1 MYFTDAVKV
10 LLRRWYVL
18 LVGLLLTGGA
28 AVGVALVVPTN
39 YEASGNVLFLLPP
52 DAGDQPVNPYLNVP
66 QGLTMSASIVGGVLS
81 TPEMQR
87 DIFDAGSTS
96 EYAVGQEPGTGIPML
111 YITAADTDPAMA
123 VKTVAEVIRRVDTEL
138 ERMQTAAGAP
148 SDQRMVTQPF
158 SVTAQAEVVRGAK
171 IRAVAVVGAVG
182 AVLTVLAA
190 FALDR
195 ARPGFGPRRGAHVAT
210 AIRSRSREAAAEGP
224 QSPLEDERPP
234 EGDDGHRLGP
244 VADDVTGDSSE
255 EQSGLA
261 SASSGSSPR

>member
-1 MYFTDAVKV
+1 
-10 LLRRWYVL
+10 
-18 LVGLLLTGGA
+18 
-28 AVGVALVVPTN
+28 
-39 YEASGNVLFLLPP
+39 
-52 DAGDQPVNPYLNVP
+52 
-66 QGLTMSASIVGGVLS
+66 
-81 TPEMQR
+81 
-87 DIFDAGSTS
+87 
-96 EYAVGQEPGTGIPML
+96 ML
-111 YITAADTDPAMA
+111 YITADDTDPAMA

-158 SVTAQAEVVRGAK
+158 SVTAQAEVIRGAK

-182 AVLTVLAA
+182 SVLTVLAA

-195 ARPGFGPRRGAHVAT
+195 ARSGFRPKRGAHAAT
-210 AIRSRSREAAAEGP
+210 ASRSRSREEAAEGP
-224 QSPLEDERPP
+224 PSPLDDERPP
-234 EGDDGHRLGP
+234 EGDDGDRLGP